1 MGIKTGL
8 VTIFIYYQGLF
19 SQLYS
24 SSLQLTFIFSKLCFH
39 LASSSQKTGTSF
51 CLIVAANHNS
61 PSSSRQSI
69 SLQGVCPFPQQ
80 HEVDAHSF
88 PSMLYL

>member
-61 PSSSRQSI
+61 PSFRLQAI
-69 SLQGVCPFPQQ
+69 HLFTGCLSLPPA
-80 HEVDAHSF
+80 AHSF